1 MYTLMIGIE
10 YISIALLIFEIIYVM
25 NQKGSYMQ
33 NLMLLLLISV
43 LVNLVG
49 YLVELKSDSLE
60 TALIGVKI
68 AYLGKPYI
76 TLCIFFFVVEFCKVN
91 LSDLLKGA
99 LVAFHLLITTLV
111 FTCDLHSLFYTSIRY
126 IYSDSYCHLVLG
138 HGLFYYMFIGMTFL
152 YFIAITVIG
161 IRKIRS
167 TKDWLIKRQMF
178 LCLAMITICLIG
190 FLLFL
195 SGCTNGYDTTV
206 LSYFVC
212 VQMLIILMVHFQLFN
227 TLSFAKDESMDGMEE
242 ALFVF
247 DNDDGVIYQNKNA
260 RLMQHYIEKH
270 YTEPFV
276 QVLKKLIQKNEHLI
290 VKNGYVFRG
299 EGHDHEDVPQSANSV
314 YHITGREITRQGRT
328 YGYAV
333 LVSDETES
341 YYYTS
346 HLEAKIS
353 AKTHEIIKIQRSVIG
368 SFAAMIE
375 ARDGITGL
383 HIKNTSNFVKIL
395 THAMQNSPKYADRIT
410 DDYAQMV
417 SAAAKLHDIGKIA
430 VPDYVLQKPGKL
442 TDEEYEIMKKHP
454 AEGARI
460 IKETLG
466 KLEND
471 EYVHI
476 AYNMAYY
483 HHEKFAGGGYP
494 CNLKG
499 TEIPLSA
506 RIMAICDVYD
516 ALRSNRH
523 YKEGFSVEK
532 SVSIIRESRGSHF
545 DPDITDI
552 FLQHIDEMEAVFI
565 QNNSSPSL

>member
-1 MYTLMIGIE
+1 MTL
-10 YISIALLIFEIIYVM
+10 
-25 NQKGSYMQ
+25 
-33 NLMLLLLISV
+33 
-43 LVNLVG
+43 
-49 YLVELKSDSLE
+49 
-60 TALIGVKI
+60 
-68 AYLGKPYI
+68 
-76 TLCIFFFVVEFCKVN
+76 
-91 LSDLLKGA
+91 
-99 LVAFHLLITTLV
+99 
-111 FTCDLHSLFYTSIRY
+111 
-126 IYSDSYCHLVLG
+126 
-138 HGLFYYMFIGMTFL
+138 L

-167 TKDWLIKRQMF
+167 TKDWLIKRQMV

-212 VQMLIILMVHFQLFN
+212 VQMLIILMIHFQLFN

-260 RLMQHYIEKH
+260 RLMQHYIENH

-346 HLEAKIS
+346 HLEAKVS

-430 VPDYVLQKPGKL
+430 VPDYVPQKPGKL

>member
-25 NQKGSYMQ
+25 KQKGSYMQ

-91 LSDLLKGA
+91 LSDLFKGA

-111 FTCDLHSLFYTSIRY
+111 FTCDLHSFFYTSIQY

-138 HGLFYYMFIGMTFL
+138 HGLFYYLFIGMTFL

-167 TKDWLIKRQMF
+167 TEDWLIKRQMF

-260 RLMQHYIEKH
+260 RLMQHYIENH
-270 YTEPFV
+270 YTEPFI
-276 QVLKKLIQKNEHLI
+276 QVLKDLIQKNEHLI

-299 EGHDHEDVPQSANSV
+299 ERHDHEDVPQSANSV

-346 HLEAKIS
+346 HLEAKVS

>member
-25 NQKGSYMQ
+25 KQKGSYMQ

-91 LSDLLKGA
+91 LSDLFKGA

-111 FTCDLHSLFYTSIRY
+111 FTCDLHSFFYTSIQY

-138 HGLFYYMFIGMTFL
+138 HGLFYYLFIGMTLL

-167 TKDWLIKRQMF
+167 TEDWLIKRQMF

-260 RLMQHYIEKH
+260 RLMQHYIENH
-270 YTEPFV
+270 YTEPFI
-276 QVLKKLIQKNEHLI
+276 QVLKDLIQKNEHLI

-299 EGHDHEDVPQSANSV
+299 ERHDHEDVPQSANSV

-346 HLEAKIS
+346 HLEAKVS

>member
-25 NQKGSYMQ
+25 KQKGSYMQ

-60 TALIGVKI
+60 TSLIGVKI

-91 LSDLLKGA
+91 LSDLFKGA

-111 FTCDLHSLFYTSIRY
+111 FTCDLHSFFYTSIQY

-138 HGLFYYMFIGMTFL
+138 HGLFYYLFIGMTLL

-167 TKDWLIKRQMF
+167 TEDWLIKRQMF

-260 RLMQHYIEKH
+260 RLMQHYIENH
-270 YTEPFV
+270 YTEPFI
-276 QVLKKLIQKNEHLI
+276 QVLKDLIQKNEHLI

-299 EGHDHEDVPQSANSV
+299 ERHDHEDVPQSANSV

-346 HLEAKIS
+346 HLEAKVS

>member
-1 MYTLMIGIE
+1 MYTLMTGIE

-25 NQKGSYMQ
+25 KQKGSYMQ

-91 LSDLLKGA
+91 LSDLFKGA

-111 FTCDLHSLFYTSIRY
+111 FTCDLHSLFYTSIQY

-138 HGLFYYMFIGMTFL
+138 HGLFYYLFIGMTLL

-346 HLEAKIS
+346 HLEAKVS

-395 THAMQNSPKYADRIT
+395 THSMQNSPKYADRIT

>member
-25 NQKGSYMQ
+25 KQKGSYMQ

-91 LSDLLKGA
+91 LSDLFKGA

-111 FTCDLHSLFYTSIRY
+111 FTCDLHSLFYTSIQY

-138 HGLFYYMFIGMTFL
+138 HGLFYYLFIGMTFL

-167 TKDWLIKRQMF
+167 TEDWLIKRQMF

-270 YTEPFV
+270 YTEPFI
-276 QVLKKLIQKNEHLI
+276 QVLKDLIQKNEHLI

-299 EGHDHEDVPQSANSV
+299 ERHDHEDVPQSANSV

-346 HLEAKIS
+346 HLEAKVS

-552 FLQHIDEMEAVFI
+552 FLRHIDEMEAVFI

>member
-1 MYTLMIGIE
+1 MIGIE

-25 NQKGSYMQ
+25 KQKGSYMQ

-111 FTCDLHSLFYTSIRY
+111 FTCDLHSFFYTSIQY

-138 HGLFYYMFIGMTFL
+138 HGLFYYLFIGMTLL

-206 LSYFVC
+206 LSYFAC
-212 VQMLIILMVHFQLFN
+212 VQMLIILMIHFQLFN

-260 RLMQHYIEKH
+260 RLMQHYIENH

-276 QVLKKLIQKNEHLI
+276 QVLKDLIQKNEHLI

-299 EGHDHEDVPQSANSV
+299 EEHDHEDVPQSANSV

-346 HLEAKIS
+346 HLEAKVS

-383 HIKNTSNFVKIL
+383 HIKNTSNFVNIL

-499 TEIPLSA
+499 TKIPLSA

>member
-25 NQKGSYMQ
+25 KQKGSYMQ

-91 LSDLLKGA
+91 LPDLLKGA

-111 FTCDLHSLFYTSIRY
+111 FTCDLHSFFYTSIQY

-138 HGLFYYMFIGMTFL
+138 HGLFYYLFIGMTLL

-212 VQMLIILMVHFQLFN
+212 VQMLIILMIHFQLFN

-260 RLMQHYIEKH
+260 RLMQHYIENH

-276 QVLKKLIQKNEHLI
+276 QVLKDLIQKNEHLI

-299 EGHDHEDVPQSANSV
+299 EEHDHEDVSQSANSV

-346 HLEAKIS
+346 HLEAKVS

>member
-25 NQKGSYMQ
+25 KQKGSYMQ

-91 LSDLLKGA
+91 LSDLFKGA

-111 FTCDLHSLFYTSIRY
+111 FTCDLHSFFYTSIQY

-138 HGLFYYMFIGMTFL
+138 HGLFYYLFIGMTLL

-212 VQMLIILMVHFQLFN
+212 VQMLIILMIHFQLFN

-260 RLMQHYIEKH
+260 RLMQHYIENH

-276 QVLKKLIQKNEHLI
+276 QVLKDLIQKNEHLI

-299 EGHDHEDVPQSANSV
+299 EEHDHEDVPQSANSV

-346 HLEAKIS
+346 HLEAKVS

-383 HIKNTSNFVKIL
+383 HIKNTSNFVNIL

>member
-1 MYTLMIGIE
+1 MI
-10 YISIALLIFEIIYVM
+10 
-25 NQKGSYMQ
+25 
-33 NLMLLLLISV
+33 
-43 LVNLVG
+43 
-49 YLVELKSDSLE
+49 
-60 TALIGVKI
+60 
-68 AYLGKPYI
+68 
-76 TLCIFFFVVEFCKVN
+76 CILFF
-91 LSDLLKGA
+91 
-99 LVAFHLLITTLV
+99 
-111 FTCDLHSLFYTSIRY
+111 TSIQY

-138 HGLFYYMFIGMTFL
+138 HGLFYYLFIGMTFL

-167 TKDWLIKRQMF
+167 TEDWLIKRQMF

-212 VQMLIILMVHFQLFN
+212 VQMLIILMIHFQLFN

-247 DNDDGVIYQNKNA
+247 DNDDGVTYQNKNA
-260 RLMQHYIEKH
+260 RLMQHYIENH

-276 QVLKKLIQKNEHLI
+276 QVLKELIQKNEHLI

-299 EGHDHEDVPQSANSV
+299 EEHDHEDVPQSANSV

-346 HLEAKIS
+346 HLEAKVS

>member
-91 LSDLLKGA
+91 LSDLFKGA

-111 FTCDLHSLFYTSIRY
+111 FTCDLHSLFYTSIQY

-138 HGLFYYMFIGMTFL
+138 HGLFYYLFIGMTFL

-167 TKDWLIKRQMF
+167 TEDWLIKRQMF

-270 YTEPFV
+270 YTEPFI
-276 QVLKKLIQKNEHLI
+276 QVLKDLIQKNEHLI

-299 EGHDHEDVPQSANSV
+299 ERHDHEDVPQSANSV

-346 HLEAKIS
+346 HLEAKVS

-552 FLQHIDEMEAVFI
+552 FLRHIDEMEAVFI

>member
-1 MYTLMIGIE
+1 MIGIE

-25 NQKGSYMQ
+25 KQKGSYMQ

-111 FTCDLHSLFYTSIRY
+111 FTCDLHSFFYTSIQY

-138 HGLFYYMFIGMTFL
+138 HGLFYYLFIGMTLL

-260 RLMQHYIEKH
+260 RLMQHYIENH

-299 EGHDHEDVPQSANSV
+299 EGHDHEDVPQSAYSV
-314 YHITGREITRQGRT
+314 YHITGREITRLGRT

-346 HLEAKIS
+346 HLEAKVS

>member
-1 MYTLMIGIE
+1 MMTIE
-10 YISIALLIFEIIYVM
+10 YISIAMLIFEIIYVM
-25 NQKGSYMQ
+25 RQRGSYMQ

-43 LVNLVG
+43 LVNFLG
-49 YLVELKSDSLE
+49 YLFELKSTNLE
-60 TALIGVKI
+60 TALLGVKI

-76 TLCIFFFVVEFCKVN
+76 TLCIFFFVVEFCKVR
-91 LSDLLKGA
+91 LSGLLKG
-99 LVAFHLLITTLV
+99 LLISFHVLITALV
-111 FTCDLHSLFYTSIRY
+111 FTCDMHSLYYTSIRY
-126 IYSDSYCHLVLG
+126 VYSDSYSHLVLT
-138 HGLFYYMFIGMTFL
+138 HGIFYFLFIGMTFL
-152 YFIAITVIG
+152 YFIAITIMG
-161 IRKIRS
+161 IRKIRT
-167 TKDWLIKRQMF
+167 TKDWLVKRQMF
-178 LCLAMITICLIG
+178 LCLAMIVICLAG
-190 FLLFL
+190 FLIFL
-195 SGCTNGYDTTV
+195 SGCTEGYDTTV
-206 LSYFVC
+206 LAYFVC
-212 VQMLIILMVHFQLFN
+212 VQMLFILMEHFQLFN
-227 TLSFAKDESMDGMEE
+227 TLSFARDDATDRMAE

-247 DNDDGVIYQNKNA
+247 DNDEEIIYQNKNA
-260 RLMQHYIEKH
+260 RLTQQYLETHYQKPI
-270 YTEPFV
+270 YQLLTELV
-276 QVLKKLIQKNEHLI
+276 QKNEHLI
-290 VKNGYVFRG
+290 VKNGYIFRG
-299 EGHDHEDVPQSANSV
+299 EGNDHEEVPKYGNSV
-314 YHITGREITRQGRT
+314 YHITGRDITRKGRS
-328 YGYAV
+328 YGYSV

-341 YYYTS
+341 FYYTNR
-346 HLEAKIS
+346 LEAEVA
-353 AKTHEIIKIQRSVIG
+353 AKTHELIKIQRSVIG

-383 HIKNTSNFVKIL
+383 HIKNTSNFVRIL
-395 THAMQNSPKYADRIT
+395 AHAMQNSPKYCNRIT
-410 DDYAQMV
+410 DEYAQMV
-417 SAAAKLHDIGKIA
+417 SAAAQLHDIGKIA

>member
-25 NQKGSYMQ
+25 KQKGSYMQ

-43 LVNLVG
+43 LVNLIG

-91 LSDLLKGA
+91 LSDLFKGA

-111 FTCDLHSLFYTSIRY
+111 FTCDLHSFFYTSIQY

-138 HGLFYYMFIGMTFL
+138 HGLFYYLFIGMTLL

-167 TKDWLIKRQMF
+167 TEDWLIKRQMF

-260 RLMQHYIEKH
+260 RLMQHYIENH
-270 YTEPFV
+270 YTEPFI
-276 QVLKKLIQKNEHLI
+276 QVLKDLIQKNEHLI

-299 EGHDHEDVPQSANSV
+299 ERHDHEDVPQSANSV

-346 HLEAKIS
+346 HLEAKVS

>member
-25 NQKGSYMQ
+25 KQKGSYMQ

-111 FTCDLHSLFYTSIRY
+111 FTCDLHSFFYTSIQY

-138 HGLFYYMFIGMTFL
+138 HGLFYYLFIGMTLL

-212 VQMLIILMVHFQLFN
+212 VQMLIILMIHFQLFN

-260 RLMQHYIEKH
+260 RLMQHYIENH

-276 QVLKKLIQKNEHLI
+276 QVLKELIQKNEHLI

-299 EGHDHEDVPQSANSV
+299 EEHDHEDVPQSANSV

-346 HLEAKIS
+346 HLEAKVS

-499 TEIPLSA
+499 TKIPLSA

-523 YKEGFSVEK
+523 YKEGFSMEK

>member
-1 MYTLMIGIE
+1 MYALMLGIE

-25 NQKGSYMQ
+25 KQKGSYMQ

-111 FTCDLHSLFYTSIRY
+111 FTCDLHSFFYTSIQY

-138 HGLFYYMFIGMTFL
+138 HGLFYYLFIGMTLL

-212 VQMLIILMVHFQLFN
+212 VQMLIILMIHFQLFN

-260 RLMQHYIEKH
+260 RLMQHYIENH

-276 QVLKKLIQKNEHLI
+276 QVLKELIQKNEHLI

-299 EGHDHEDVPQSANSV
+299 EEHDHEDVPQSANSV

-346 HLEAKIS
+346 HLEAKVS

-499 TEIPLSA
+499 TKIPLSA

-523 YKEGFSVEK
+523 YKEGFSMEK